1 MPQSRRGPDE
11 GVGGGPPFRYIAPAL
26 QSAMRHDPITRSR
39 RQLRGFLRNR
49 TIPWACLLLVVAA
62 WLGAGPARAE
72 PLPVVRIGVLKFGT
86 VNWELDVIRRHG
98 LDRAH
103 GFALEPTELAGKDGA
118 AVALQGG
125 AVDVI
130 LTDWLWV
137 AKRRALGGDFTFA
150 PHSHATGGLMVRRD
164 AGIQSIADLKG
175 RKIGIAGGPVDKSW
189 LVLRAFA
196 KKTSGLDLTRNA
208 EPLFGAPP
216 LLNEILK
223 KGDIPAAINFWQYNA
238 RLPDTDYFELVR
250 VEDMLPALGVPAQ
263 TPLLGWVFSEAWA
276 AKNPALLRGFLAAA
290 KAARETLGASPDEWQ
305 SIAPLVHADDA
316 SMLERLRQA
325 YRRGIAETQSG
336 AEAADRLGAAQ
347 RLLELLT
354 AFGGIDDAP
363 PGGRVPKGT
372 FFSASP
378 S

>member
-1 MPQSRRGPDE
+1 MRGPA
-11 GVGGGPPFRYIAPAL
+11 GCPPSRYVGPAL
-26 QSAMRHDPITRSR
+26 QRTMRHEPTIR
-39 RQLRGFLRNR
+39 RQQQTRGFLRGR
-49 TIPWACLLLVVAA
+49 TTSWACLLLVALA
-62 WLGAGPARAE
+62 WLAAVPARAE

-103 GFALEPTELAGKDGA
+103 GFALEPTELAGKDGT

-164 AGIQSIADLKG
+164 AGIKGIADLKG

-189 LVLRAFA
+189 LVLRAYA
-196 KKTSGLDLTRNA
+196 KKLSGLDLTRDA
-208 EPLFGAPP
+208 EPVFAAPP

-223 KGDIPAAINFWQYNA
+223 RADIPAAINFWQYNA
-238 RLPDTDYFELVR
+238 RLPETDYFELVR
-250 VEDMLPALGVPAQ
+250 VEDMLPVLGVSAQ

-276 AKNPALLRGFLAAA
+276 ARNPALLRAFLAAA
-290 KAARETLGASPDEWQ
+290 KAAREKLAGSPDEWQ
-305 SIAPLVHADDA
+305 SIAPLVRAENPP
-316 SMLERLRQA
+316 MLERLRQA
-325 YRRGIAETQSG
+325 YRRGIADTQPDAG
-336 AEAADRLGAAQ
+336 ASDPAAAAQ

-354 AFGGIDDAP
+354 AFGGIDEAP
-363 PGGRVPKGT
+363 PGGQVPQGT
-372 FFSASP
+372 FFPASP

>member
-1 MPQSRRGPDE
+1 MRLQPTIRPQ
-11 GVGGGPPFRYIAPAL
+11 
-26 QSAMRHDPITRSR
+26 QQT
-39 RQLRGFLRNR
+39 RGFLGGR
-49 TIPWACLLLVVAA
+49 TTPWACLLLVALA
-62 WLGAGPARAE
+62 WLAAAPVRAE

-103 GFALEPTELAGKDGA
+103 GFALEPTELAGKEGA

-164 AGIQSIADLKG
+164 AGITSIADLKG

-189 LVLRAFA
+189 LVLRAYA
-196 KKTSGLDLTRNA
+196 KKISGLDLTRDA
-208 EPLFGAPP
+208 EPLFAAPP

-223 KGDIPAAINFWQYNA
+223 RADIPAAINFWQYNA
-238 RLPDTDYFELVR
+238 RLPETDYFELVR

-276 AKNPALLRGFLAAA
+276 ARNPAVLRAFLAAA
-290 KAARETLGASPDEWQ
+290 KAARETLAALPGEWQ

-316 SMLERLRQA
+316 PMLERLRQA
-325 YRRGIAETQSG
+325 YRRGIAEG
-336 AEAADRLGAAQ
+336 EADALAGDPAAAAGAAQ

-354 AFGGIDDAP
+354 AFGGIDEAP
-363 PGGRVPKGT
+363 PGGRVPPGT
-372 FFSASP
+372 FFPASR

>member
-1 MPQSRRGPDE
+1 
-11 GVGGGPPFRYIAPAL
+11 
-26 QSAMRHDPITRSR
+26 MRHQPTIR
-39 RQLRGFLRNR
+39 RQQQTRGFLRSR
-49 TIPWACLLLVVAA
+49 ARQWACLLLVLPWLVAVP
-62 WLGAGPARAE
+62 AGAE

-164 AGIQSIADLKG
+164 AGIKSVADLKG
-175 RKIGIAGGPVDKSW
+175 KKIGIAGGPVDKSW
-189 LVLRAFA
+189 LVLRAYA
-196 KKTSGLDLTRNA
+196 KKAAGLDLTRDA
-208 EPLFGAPP
+208 EPLFAAPP

-223 KGDIPAAINFWQYNA
+223 RADIPAAINFWQYNA
-238 RLPDTDYFELVR
+238 RLPEPDYFELVR
-250 VEDMLPALGVPAQ
+250 VEDMLPALGVPPQ

-276 AKNPALLRGFLAAA
+276 ARYPAVVRGFLAAA
-290 KAARETLGASPDEWQ
+290 KAARETLASSPEEWQ

-316 SMLERLRQA
+316 PMLERLRQA
-325 YRRGIAETQSG
+325 YRRGISD
-336 AEAADRLGAAQ
+336 AEADARASDPADAAQ
-347 RLLELLT
+347 RLLQLLT
-354 AFGGIDDAP
+354 AFGGIDEAP
-363 PGGRVPKGT
+363 PGGRVPRGT
-372 FFSASP
+372 FFPASP

>member
-1 MPQSRRGPDE
+1 MRDPRGARLPGISDLRYNETMRHTSAMLRQRWTKGFWRGP
-11 GVGGGPPFRYIAPAL
+11 
-26 QSAMRHDPITRSR
+26 TRRWIS
-39 RQLRGFLRNR
+39 
-49 TIPWACLLLVVAA
+49 LVLVATA
-62 WLGAGPARAE
+62 WLAPVPARAE

-86 VNWELDVIRRHG
+86 VSWELDVIRRHG

-103 GFALEPTELAGKDGA
+103 GFALQPTELAGKDGA

-164 AGIQSIADLKG
+164 AGIKGIADLKG

-189 LVLRAFA
+189 LVLRAYA
-196 KKTSGLDLTRNA
+196 KKVAGLDLTRDA
-208 EPLFGAPP
+208 EPLFAAPP

-223 KGDIPAAINFWQYNA
+223 RADIPAAINFWQYNA
-238 RLPDTDYFELVR
+238 RLPEADYLELVR

-263 TPLLGWVFSEAWA
+263 TPLLGWVFGETWA
-276 AKNPALLRGFLAAA
+276 AKNPTLLSGFLAAA
-290 KAARETLGASPDEWQ
+290 KTAREKLAASPDEWQ

-316 SMLERLRQA
+316 AMLARLREA
-325 YRRGIAETQSG
+325 YRRGIANAQ
-336 AEAADRLGAAQ
+336 AEARASDPAVAAQ

-363 PGGRVPKGT
+363 PGGRVPPGT
-372 FFSASP
+372 FFPASP

>member
-1 MPQSRRGPDE
+1 
-11 GVGGGPPFRYIAPAL
+11 
-26 QSAMRHDPITRSR
+26 MRHQPTIR
-39 RQLRGFLRNR
+39 RQQQTRGFLHSRAR
-49 TIPWACLLLVVAA
+49 QWACLLLVLPWLVAVP
-62 WLGAGPARAE
+62 AGAE

-86 VNWELDVIRRHG
+86 VNWELDVIARHG

-164 AGIQSIADLKG
+164 AAIKGIADLKG

-189 LVLRAFA
+189 LVLRAYA
-196 KKTSGLDLTRNA
+196 KKTAGLDLTRDA
-208 EPLFGAPP
+208 EPLFAAPP

-223 KGDIPAAINFWQYNA
+223 RADIPAAINFWQYNA
-238 RLPDTDYFELVR
+238 RLPQPDYFELVR
-250 VEDMLPALGVPAQ
+250 VEDMLPALGVPPQ

-276 AKNPALLRGFLAAA
+276 AKYPGVVRGFLAAA
-290 KAARETLGASPDEWQ
+290 KAARETLAASPDEWQ

-316 SMLERLRQA
+316 PMLGRLRQA
-325 YRRGIAETQSG
+325 YRRGISD
-336 AEAADRLGAAQ
+336 AEADARASDPADAAQ

-354 AFGGIDDAP
+354 VFGGIDEAP
-363 PGGRVPKGT
+363 PGGRVPRGT
-372 FFSASP
+372 FFPASP

>member
-1 MPQSRRGPDE
+1 MPRLRHARDETPAGAPPSRW
-11 GVGGGPPFRYIAPAL
+11 VGPAL
-26 QSAMRHDPITRSR
+26 QRTMRHQPTIR
-39 RQLRGFLRNR
+39 RQQQTRGFLHSRAR
-49 TIPWACLLLVVAA
+49 QWACLLLVLPWLVAVP
-62 WLGAGPARAE
+62 AGAE

-164 AGIQSIADLKG
+164 AGIKGIADLKG

-189 LVLRAFA
+189 LVLRAYA
-196 KKTSGLDLTRNA
+196 KKTAGLDLTRDA
-208 EPLFGAPP
+208 EPLFAAPP

-223 KGDIPAAINFWQYNA
+223 RADIPAAINFWQYNA
-238 RLPDTDYFELVR
+238 RLPQPDYFELVR
-250 VEDMLPALGVPAQ
+250 VEDMLPALGVPPQ

-276 AKNPALLRGFLAAA
+276 AKYPAVVRGFLAAA
-290 KAARETLGASPDEWQ
+290 KAARETLAASPDEWQ

-316 SMLERLRQA
+316 PMLGRLRQA
-325 YRRGIAETQSG
+325 YRRGISD
-336 AEAADRLGAAQ
+336 AEADARASDPADAAQ

-354 AFGGIDDAP
+354 VFGGIDEAP
-363 PGGRVPKGT
+363 PGGRVPRGT
-372 FFSASP
+372 FFPASP